1 MKGGGYMNKNRL
13 ESVMKL
19 HGDNG
24 GTLSE
29 YLGIS
34 RQQFSRKI
42 NDKSA
47 EFTQSEIAMIKEK
60 YDLSPEDIDSIFFD
74 KKVS

>member
-1 MKGGGYMNKNRL
+1 MNKNRL

-19 HGDNG
+19 HGDTG
-24 GTLSE
+24 GTLSA

-34 RQQFSRKI
+34 RQQFSKKI

-47 EFTQSEIAMIKEK
+47 EFTQSEIARIKQK
-60 YDLSPEDIDSIFFD
+60 YNLSPEEIDGIFFD